1 MKLHEQI
8 RKLAEREFVARSRSA
23 GKTEF
28 AIAVRDLMAKAQ
40 AAGIT
45 TSGRTPAFCNAIRT
59 LDFLDENGLEVS
71 GVEGPPSK
79 LSTTVVVHYRFR
91 SSPRTAIGAGDQP
104 SPSDAI
110 ADPLLELSGLLR
122 GAIREGAAA
131 FVRELRR
138 DKDSRIETSDRRGDS
153 GGREETAA

>member
-23 GKTEF
+23 GNTEF

-40 AAGIT
+40 AAGIS

-71 GVEGPPSK
+71 GVEGPQSK

-91 SSPRTAIGAGDQP
+91 GVPHSPARLAHQPPVTA
-104 SPSDAI
+104 SD
-110 ADPLLELSGLLR
+110 DPLMRLR
-122 GAIREGAAA
+122 GVLKGAMREGAAA
-131 FVRELRR
+131 FLQELRR
-138 DKDSRIETSDRRGDS
+138 D
-153 GGREETAA
+153 REKQTD